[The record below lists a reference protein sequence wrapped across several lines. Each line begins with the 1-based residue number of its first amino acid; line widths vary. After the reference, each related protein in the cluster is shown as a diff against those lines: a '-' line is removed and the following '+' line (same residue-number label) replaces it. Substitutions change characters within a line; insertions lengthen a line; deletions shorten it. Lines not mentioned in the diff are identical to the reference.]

1 MTTHSDSAPDPSA
14 RLAALE
20 QALPGCLL
28 ADRHRVA
35 RKLVRLRKDL
45 QRASRNER
53 DLSGHAGRLAALE
66 RACAMSRAIVT
77 ARTALAP
84 ELVWPDA
91 LPIAACRTQLAE
103 LLAAHQVL
111 VVSGATG
118 SGKSTQLPKLCLAAG
133 RGIVGRI
140 GHTQPRRIAARAIAE
155 RIAVETATLPG
166 ALVGHSVRFDD
177 NLAPTTRIKV
187 MTDGILLNEIHADPW
202 LLQYDTLIIDEV
214 HERTL
219 NIDFLLG
226 YLRRILPRRPD
237 LKIIVTSATFDTATF
252 ARFFAGA
259 AVFEVAGRAFPIETR
274 YRPFADDDEER
285 DGYDALI
292 EAIAELD
299 AEARADILVFLPGE
313 REIREAAARVARA
326 NLPGTEVLQLFA
338 RMSGARQARIFA
350 PGAQRRVVLATNV
363 AETSLTV
370 PRIRHVIDSGL
381 ARVSRYSPRRK
392 LQQLPIEKIA
402 RANAD
407 QRRGRCGR
415 EAPGMCIRLYSEAD
429 YAARRPTIEP
439 EIQRTHLAG
448 VILKLKALGVDD
460 IGHFPFVERPA
471 ERLLKDAYSVLQEI
485 GALDANR
492 AVSTLGRM
500 LIAYPVD
507 PRLARVLVAAAD
519 LGCLGEL
526 LIVVAAL
533 SIVDPRERP
542 HDLRDAADRAHA
554 RFADKRS
561 DFLWFVNAWPFA
573 QEMQTLPLQKQLRR
587 CRRAF
592 LSAARLKEWVELH
605 AYLER
610 LTASAGLDVSAQP
623 GSYRAIH
630 VALITGFPTLI
641 AEWQHDHYSGCRS
654 AAFALHPA
662 STLARRGVKWILAG
676 DVVETARPYARF
688 AARID
693 PVWVEQAAGHLIK
706 RTYEAPHWDA
716 RRGCARVTEI
726 QRLFGLVLQ
735 ADRVVDLAR
744 VDAAHARA
752 LMIEH
757 GLVDG
762 ELGES
767 PGFLEHNR
775 ALVARVQALEARARR
790 RDLVAPRAQLCA
802 FYAHRLP
809 QAIHSRRDLLR
820 WVRGDGGRE
829 DLLVMRDADA
839 TSDRIGDV
847 PAYLFPDSL
856 EVAGTR
862 CAVDYRFEPGH
873 PRDGI
878 SVAVP
883 QVLLPR
889 LDAAAFDRLVP
900 GLTSAKVEQ
909 LLRSLPKAERRRFS
923 PLREF
928 AMAATEAIA
937 ESALA
942 LPDALAAALATMT
955 GAAVDAGL
963 FDESRLPD
971 HLRCNV
977 DLIDE
982 HGAIVASGRDLD
994 VLRHGRGAA
1003 AQSARAAID
1012 WGLGGYSEG
1021 GWTFADLPAMVE
1033 TAVGASVIRG
1043 FPALADCGDRVEL
1056 CVYDNAEQAARM
1068 HQGGV
1073 ARLLLLGA
1081 ARELRQ
1087 LERTLPDLRE
1097 MALLG
1102 VLFGYRSD
1110 PVRYLA
1116 QACAQRWAAAD
1127 GEIRTADRFAART
1140 RQFTQAFVAEI
1151 ATAAARLHALLTRGA
1166 ALRRRLDDPT
1176 LGLPGATRADLALQ
1190 LGELLGPAVIP
1201 QIDRDGAPRHDRYL
1215 AAIERRLVRVSA
1227 NPGKD
1232 LQKLEQIAPLW
1243 QRFLV
1248 AVPLQDAERESALEG
1263 VRTLFEEFRISL
1275 FAPELGTACKVSV
1288 ARLSAALDTL
1298 DGAPHEVRRAAVTG
1312 RRAAVTGPGLQ

>member
-1 MTTHSDSAPDPSA
+1 MTAHTAGASDAA
-14 RLAALE
+14 AALAALE
-20 QALPGCLL
+20 QAVPSCLL
-28 ADRHRVA
+28 ADRRRIA
-35 RKLVRLRKDL
+35 RKLARLRKDL
-45 QRASRNER
+45 QRAWRSGSVPSAFASR
-53 DLSGHAGRLAALE
+53 LLALD
-66 RACAMSRAIVT
+66 RACASSTAVVAARRA
-77 ARTALAP
+77 LMP
-84 ELVWPDA
+84 DLVWPEA
-91 LPIAACRTQLAE
+91 LPIAACRAQLAE

-111 VVSGATG
+111 VISGATG

-133 RGIVGRI
+133 RGIFGRI

-155 RIAVETATLPG
+155 RIAFETKTPPG
-166 ALVGHSVRFDD
+166 VVAGHSIRFDD
-177 NLAPTTRIKV
+177 NLSPTTRIKV
-187 MTDGILLNEIHADPW
+187 MTDGILLNEIHSDPW

-237 LKIIVTSATFDTATF
+237 LKLLITSATFDTATF

-259 AVFEVAGRAFPIETR
+259 AVFEVAGRAYPIETR
-274 YRPFADDDEER
+274 YRPLADDADDADDA

-299 AEARADILVFLPGE
+299 AEACADVLVFLPGE
-313 REIREAAARVARA
+313 REIREAAARLAHA
-326 NLPGTEVLQLFA
+326 KLPDTEVLQLFA
-338 RMSGARQARIFA
+338 RLGAARQARIFT

-370 PRIRHVIDSGL
+370 PRIRHVIDTGL

-392 LQQLPIEKIA
+392 LQQLPIESIA

-415 EAPGMCIRLYSEAD
+415 EAPGICIRLYSEAD

-460 IGHFPFVERPA
+460 IGHFAFIERPA
-471 ERLLKDAYSVLQEI
+471 DRLLKDAYSVLQEI
-485 GALDANR
+485 GALDESR
-492 AVSTLGRM
+492 AVSPLGRM
-500 LIAYPVD
+500 LVTYPVD

-519 LGCLGEL
+519 LGCLAEM

-542 HDLRDAADRAHA
+542 HELRDLADRAHA

-573 QEMQTLPLQKQLRR
+573 QEMQTLPLPKQLRR

-592 LSAARLKEWVELH
+592 LAAARIKEWVELH
-605 AYLER
+605 AYLTR
-610 LTASAGLDVSAQP
+610 LSASAGLMLNSAP
-623 GSYRAIH
+623 GSYRAMH
-630 VALITGFPTLI
+630 VALLTGFPTFV
-641 AEWQHDHYSGCRS
+641 AEWQQDHYSGCRN

-706 RTYEAPHWDA
+706 RNYEAPHWDA

-735 ADRVVDLAR
+735 ADRVIDLAR
-744 VDAAHARA
+744 VDVEQARA
-752 LMIEH
+752 LLIEH

-767 PGFLEHNR
+767 PEFLDHNR

-790 RDLVAPRAQLCA
+790 RDLVAPRAHLCA
-802 FYAHRLP
+802 FYADRLP
-809 QAIHSRRDLLR
+809 HGIHSRRDLLR
-820 WVRGDGGRE
+820 WLRSDSAHE
-829 DLLVMRDADA
+829 ASLFMSEADA
-839 TSDRIGDV
+839 TSDRIDDV
-847 PAYLFPDSL
+847 PAYLFPDCL
-856 EVAGTR
+856 EVAGTP

-878 SVAVP
+878 TVSVP
-883 QVLLPR
+883 EVLLPC
-889 LDAAAFDRLVP
+889 LDATAFDRLVP

-937 ESALA
+937 ESTLG
-942 LPDALAAALATMT
+942 LPDALAAALSTMT
-955 GAAVDAGL
+955 GEAVNADL
-963 FDESRLPD
+963 FDECRMPD
-971 HLRCNV
+971 HLRCNI
-977 DLIDE
+977 DLIDV
-982 HGAIVASGRDLD
+982 HGAVVASGRDLD
-994 VLRHGRGAA
+994 VLRSGRGAA

-1012 WGLGGYSEG
+1012 WALGGCSRG
-1021 GWTFADLPAMVE
+1021 GWTFADVPVMVE
-1033 TAVGASVIRG
+1033 TAVGTSTIRG

-1068 HQGGV
+1068 HLGGL
-1073 ARLLLLGA
+1073 ARLFLLGA
-1081 ARELRQ
+1081 ARELRY

-1097 MALLG
+1097 MALLA

-1116 QACAQRWAAAD
+1116 QACAQRWATTD
-1127 GEIRTADRFAART
+1127 GELRTAAGFMARAQ
-1140 RQFTQAFVAEI
+1140 QFNQALVAEV
-1151 ATAAARLHALLTRGA
+1151 TGSAARLYALLRRGA

-1176 LGLPGATRADLALQ
+1176 LRLPRATQTDLALQ
-1190 LGELLGPAVIP
+1190 LGELLGPAVVP

-1232 LQKLEQIAPLW
+1232 LQKLEQLAPLW

-1248 AVPLQDAERESALEG
+1248 AAPQLEPEYEPALES

-1275 FAPELGTACKVSV
+1275 FAPELGTACKVSA

-1298 DGAPHEVRRAAVTG
+1298 DSAPHDLRRAAVTE
-1312 RRAAVTGPGLQ
+1312 PGLE